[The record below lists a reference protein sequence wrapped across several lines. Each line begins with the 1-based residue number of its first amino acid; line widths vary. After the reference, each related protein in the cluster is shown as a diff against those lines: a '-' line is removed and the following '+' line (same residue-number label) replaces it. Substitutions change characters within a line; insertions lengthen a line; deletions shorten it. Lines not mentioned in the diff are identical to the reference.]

1 MKAQGSSAGGS
12 EASSTTRPVSTTH
25 SPQALST
32 IRRENIRV
40 LDGNTA
46 EMPLATTYGQ
56 PSGDVMHSVMLVN
69 PQPPIEERQKIDRL
83 TALVDQG
90 HWATEEA
97 HHLLQ
102 QLTQTL
108 GADNARL
115 QQLLRSIQRQKM
127 LQGLSVQ

>member
-1 MKAQGSSAGGS
+1 
-12 EASSTTRPVSTTH
+12 
-25 SPQALST
+25 
-32 IRRENIRV
+32 
-40 LDGNTA
+40 
-46 EMPLATTYGQ
+46 
-56 PSGDVMHSVMLVN
+56 MHSVMLVD

-127 LQGLSVQ
+127 LQGLSAQ